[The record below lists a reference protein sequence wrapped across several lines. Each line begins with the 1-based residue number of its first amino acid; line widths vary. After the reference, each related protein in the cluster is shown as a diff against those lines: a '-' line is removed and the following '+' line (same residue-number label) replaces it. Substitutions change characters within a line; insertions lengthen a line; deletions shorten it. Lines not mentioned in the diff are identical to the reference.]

1 MTHPSTAPHASAD
14 GLPNPDTNAEF
25 DRACDQLF
33 AGVEAIRPV
42 GAAPDWLLRPDFD
55 WGLPQRSEEF
65 AEGSARKMLMFSSS
79 RYLQALGASGGPDTR
94 LMRTALKQIE
104 DAEALE
110 LVCEASRLVR
120 AFAQEW
126 GLPEEM
132 VEALATRY
140 SELAGSIEA
149 ASPSQDRSQADHSHR
164 DYPYD

>member
-1 MTHPSTAPHASAD
+1 MTT
-14 GLPNPDTNAEF
+14 LFE
-25 DRACDQLF
+25 RACDQMF
-33 AGVEAIRPV
+33 AAVEAIRPA

-110 LVCEASRLVR
+110 LVCEASRLIR
-120 AFAQEW
+120 AFAEEW
-126 GLPEEM
+126 GLPEEA
-132 VEALATRY
+132 VEEIAVRY
-140 SELAGSIEA
+140 TERA
-149 ASPSQDRSQADHSHR
+149 ASIDTAPPS
-164 DYPYD
+164 